1 MVQKSN
7 NGPIK
12 KEMPESI
19 RKLFEQKQSGTSVQ
33 ETNNDEG
40 LNTVEAN
47 VKKESANTVDSS
59 KSDDAFLIEDNKVV
73 KEENAKTLKKEKV
86 KKEKAKKEKLKNDK
100 IEDSK
105 RQETQLEDDKSNSKK
120 LSKKTKITILSILL
134 AVVCCAFVITLIVL
148 LVPKANKM
156 DAPTIQI
163 YSLSNQTILHV
174 DENEDAVLYE
184 FYIQKK
190 GETNIAYLSSQT
202 NEVSIKSKL
211 STPGEY
217 YIWAR
222 YGGKNSKETSND
234 SEKYTYY
241 YYEYLDTPKVYVS
254 SDSLTMT
261 WLKVVNAKEYRVYY
275 GIDDQELSYFTVA
288 QPSSTT
294 TNVIFDFA
302 EFNNVSAGNYTLY
315 VQAVAD
321 ENNYYKSSELSQPI
335 LYANRTKLA
344 DVQSATYNRENGMLR
359 FTVDTSKTTT
369 KHFEIVVNENE
380 IFGFVADSINEEY
393 TFDLTPYLKKGVE
406 VSSVKIKA
414 LGDGDYITDSEYIT
428 AGII

>member
-1 MVQKSN
+1 MVEKSN
-7 NGPIK
+7 KNTIK

-19 RKLFEQKQSGTSVQ
+19 RKLFEQKQNGTMQQEKNKDIVVDDTSTNSVVSVDDAESLKQ
-33 ETNNDEG
+33 NELDITDGN
-40 LNTVEAN
+40 
-47 VKKESANTVDSS
+47 KKENKSQDIKKSKKENT
-59 KSDDAFLIEDNKVV
+59 
-73 KEENAKTLKKEKV
+73 KKEKNS
-86 KKEKAKKEKLKNDK
+86 KNQTNEEK
-100 IEDSK
+100 IET
-105 RQETQLEDDKSNSKK
+105 ENEKSTSKK

-134 AVVCCAFVITLIVL
+134 AVVCCAFIITLTIFL
-148 LVPKANKM
+148 LPKANKM

-163 YSLSNQTILHV
+163 YSLSNQTRLHV

-190 GETNIAYLSSQT
+190 GETNITYIPSPT

-211 STPGEY
+211 SSPGEY

-222 YGGKNSKETSND
+222 YGGKNSQETSND

-261 WLKVVNAKEYRVYY
+261 WLKVVNAKEYRVFY

-294 TNVIFDFA
+294 ANVIFDFA

-344 DVQSATYNRENGMLR
+344 DVQSATYNRENDMLR

-369 KHFEIVVNENE
+369 KRFEIIVNNSET
-380 IFGFVADSINEEY
+380 FGFVADFINEEY
-393 TFDLTPYLKKGVE
+393 TFYLTPYLKKGISI
-406 VSSVKIKA
+406 SSLKIKA
-414 LGDGDYITDSEYIT
+414 VGDGDYITDSDYIDVT
-428 AGII
+428 IQ